1 MSLRCNGVPSFQT
14 PRIRRGVYPTKKNP
28 ELEKTSVE
36 ALQSRRSE
44 PSRLLATAL
53 LFFLPHPLPQLLAD
67 VSQGV
72 HFGRKGLHRL
82 AEPDALRFP
91 AVKVKKKN
99 NKKNGKRHCDCDR
112 WWTLTG
118 AKRRRRRCL
127 QEFAFVRL
135 FHLAEVGR
143 FGSLDGPEWEETGQT
158 PLTFWSSKYVCGHK
172 DRRHKSSPKVRIPIP
187 MQIFNLCV

>member
-1 MSLRCNGVPSFQT
+1 M
-14 PRIRRGVYPTKKNP
+14 RRRPLLSNPEDAEGGFPTKKPP

-36 ALQSRRSE
+36 ALQSHRSE
-44 PSRLLATAL
+44 PSRPLATAL

-82 AEPDALRFP
+82 AEPDALCFS
-91 AVKVKKKN
+91 AVKVKTKT
-99 NKKNGKRHCDCDR
+99 KNGRHHCDCDR
-112 WWTLTG
+112 WRTLMG
-118 AKRRRRRCL
+118 AKRQRRRCL

-143 FGSLDGPEWEETGQT
+143 FGSLDGPEWEETGQRRR
-158 PLTFWSSKYVCGHK
+158 YVLEQ
-172 DRRHKSSPKVRIPIP
+172 
-187 MQIFNLCV
+187 QI

>member
-1 MSLRCNGVPSFQT
+1 MSLRCDGVPSFQT
-14 PRIRRGVYPTKKNP
+14 PRMRKGVSRPKKPP
-28 ELEKTSVE
+28 EREKTSVE

-44 PSRLLATAL
+44 PPRPLATAL

-82 AEPDALRFP
+82 AEPDALCFS
-91 AVKVKKKN
+91 AVKVKT
-99 NKKNGKRHCDCDR
+99 KKNGRRHCDCDR
-112 WWTLTG
+112 RRTLMG

-143 FGSLDGPEWEETGQT
+143 FGSLDGPEWEETGQRRR
-158 PLTFWSSKYVCGHK
+158 YVLEQ
-172 DRRHKSSPKVRIPIP
+172 
-187 MQIFNLCV
+187 QI